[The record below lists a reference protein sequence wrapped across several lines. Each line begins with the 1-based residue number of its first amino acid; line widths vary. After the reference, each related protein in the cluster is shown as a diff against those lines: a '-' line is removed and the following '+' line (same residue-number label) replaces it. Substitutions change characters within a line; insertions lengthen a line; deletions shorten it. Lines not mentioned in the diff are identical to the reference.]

1 VFFPLEEA
9 QVDNSAHQRV
19 VPVADGFQLTL
30 RKSDQL
36 LKRTKRLKGV
46 LELSANQT
54 YVIDV
59 PVGDTQLAK

>member
-1 VFFPLEEA
+1 
-9 QVDNSAHQRV
+9 
-19 VPVADGFQLTL
+19 VAGGFQLSL

-36 LKRTKRLKGV
+36 LKRIKRLKGV

-59 PVGDTQLAK
+59 AVGDTQLAK